1 MKSNWERDGEFIRFM
16 YLGEYPAQ
24 GTVVSS
30 RVKYGG
36 KIQHTVSLANNDLEL
51 VFTYKPKGTTILV
64 DEEEI
69 VLSSRSCEI
78 IEGVN
83 YEN

>member
-16 YLGEYPAQ
+16 YLGDYPAQ

-36 KIQHTVSLANNDLEL
+36 KVQHTVSLANDLEL
-51 VFTYKPKGTTILV
+51 LFTYKQKGTTVLV

-69 VLSSRSCEI
+69 VLSSKPCAI
-78 IEGVN
+78 I
-83 YEN
+83 

>member
-1 MKSNWERDGEFIRFM
+1 MKAQWERDGEYIRFM

-36 KIQHTVSLANNDLEL
+36 SLQHTVVLANSLDMGFSYKEKGCTVL
-51 VFTYKPKGTTILV
+51 VN
-64 DEEEI
+64 EEEI
-69 VLSSRSCEI
+69 VVSSRPC
-78 IEGVN
+78 N
-83 YEN
+83 DTN